1 MLKKNLTKKN
11 LSNKVHKN
19 LGFSKNICSTL
30 IDDFFQSFNAELIKE
45 KVIKI
50 SSFGTFHVRQKGERV
65 GRNPKTKVE
74 TKISARK
81 VVTFKPSFFI
91 KNKVNEL

>member
-1 MLKKNLTKKN
+1 MMKLLEKFNFDGIWQKEGIN
-11 LSNKVHKN
+11 
-19 LGFSKNICSTL
+19 NIVYDLERNT
-30 IDDFFQSFNAELIKE
+30 AKLIKE